1 MNPVDQIDTRCLRST
16 IGNPQW
22 FRSNYSELIKAIPRE
37 WTSVH
42 NLILPFGFAI
52 KILGVEWRQE
62 AQVALAIMWLNHL
75 GIAESR
81 IDPHGAKDNP
91 MSLIVRRSLTPPD
104 VSRFQ

>member
-1 MNPVDQIDTRCLRST
+1 MNPINTVDTTCLRST

-22 FRSNYSELIKAIPRE
+22 FRSNYYEVVKAVPQN

-52 KILGVEWRQE
+52 KVLGVDWREE
-62 AQVALAIMWLNHL
+62 AQVILALMWLNQL
-75 GIAESR
+75 GISESR

-91 MSLIVRRSLTPPD
+91 MSLIVRRSPNPP
-104 VSRFQ
+104 RF